1 METSEAHWYILYAPM
16 GFGKPRHLYQLE
28 AALRRIG
35 IQFAYP
41 CIEIEIAKNGT
52 KTLKPLFADYAFIKC
67 KWEPSLESVIT
78 EASMKPVKILKKE
91 VVLQDKKSNSKNS
104 SRNIH
109 YEPVPVSEEELQRI
123 QEIAVRLEDDIPLQ
137 HELLEALKAED
148 LVRFVKGVYKGF
160 TGRVIRSITINKVLV
175 EMSMLGRQVQIPT
188 DVSSIERV

>member
-1 METSEAHWYILYAPM
+1 LP
-16 GFGKPRHLYQLE
+16 
-28 AALRRIG
+28 G
-35 IQFAYP
+35 I
-41 CIEIEIAKNGT
+41 
-52 KTLKPLFADYAFIKC
+52 
-67 KWEPSLESVIT
+67 
-78 EASMKPVKILKKE
+78 
-91 VVLQDKKSNSKNS
+91 
-104 SRNIH
+104 
-109 YEPVPVSEEELQRI
+109 EEELQRI